1 MQKIQMHQIIVV
13 GSNMYENL
21 KDFEEYEFLQFCSI
35 EIKQKYGYSIFE
47 VKRKK

>member
-1 MQKIQMHQIIVV
+1 VV
-13 GSNMYENL
+13 GTNMHDNL
-21 KDFEEYEFLQFCSI
+21 KNFEEYEFSQFCSI